1 MSYVSISR
9 DLTLE
14 VSNFITGLAN
24 TELNSMSNFDRIVED
39 INKDESFKQML
50 DNIMW
55 GEYIDLQ
62 PRLET
67 FSLKGRIDLQI
78 ACTRTI
84 ADGTFDTFTTELRV
98 NNVSVPVTSKAKFGY
113 GYMELPIDAE
123 MHPLLL
129 EAREL
134 ALLRRECSK
143 RWEKVK
149 EQVTKFL
156 GSCKSLNEAIKLWP
170 DVRRYVPT
178 EYLKRVD
185 TKVEKAKT
193 KSSGADALAGMDMD
207 MVNTSLVLAR
217 MAGASL

>member
-9 DLTLE
+9 DLTSE
-14 VSNFITGLAN
+14 VGTFIRNLAN

-39 INKDESFKQML
+39 AKTDDAFKQML
-50 DNIMW
+50 DNILW
-55 GEYIDLQ
+55 GEYLDLQ
-62 PRLET
+62 PRLEK
-67 FSLKGRIDLQI
+67 FSTKCRLDIAI

-84 ADGTFDTFTTELRV
+84 ADGTFDTFTQELRID
-98 NNVSVPVTSKAKFGY
+98 NVSVPLTRKSNTY
-113 GYMELPIDAE
+113 GYLDVAIDPNT
-123 MHPLLL
+123 HPLLL
-129 EAREL
+129 EARDL

-143 RWEKVK
+143 RWEKVQD
-149 EQVTKFL
+149 QVTKFL

-170 DVRRYVPT
+170 DVRRYVPSD
-178 EYLKRVD
+178 YLKRVD
-185 TKVEKAKT
+185 TKVEKTKT